1 MSSTTSVRAEPIGS
15 QEPRVWWSA
24 PSVTTAGPEAVALAD
39 LAGLSLFEW
48 QRFVCEHGMAQRPD
62 GGWASFEVLLL
73 VSRQNGKG
81 SVLECVELYWLFML
95 GRNVYH
101 TAHLMKTSRKAYAR
115 LWSLIEATPALFKRV
130 RETRKTAEEITIV
143 LHSGAFITFMAR
155 GQKAG
160 RGLDDCD
167 LLVLDE
173 ALFLEE
179 RTIDAIVP
187 TMSTRPNAQV
197 WYASSAGV
205 LGSAVLRKLRARAEK
220 HELTFFDWSIEPP
233 TKKKPIDPT
242 DQRLWRIA
250 NPSLGVLISLEY
262 VTNEQRLLTAEGFAR
277 ERLGIFDEDPAAAK
291 VVIPKSK
298 WEACRWRVD
307 DVNAGPPDGWWDGP
321 GAVAFSVAASWP
333 DAEDYALAVAGLRG
347 DELVVQVTDY
357 GPGSAWVVPRVVE
370 VVGRHRPVCVVVDE
384 GGPAGHLVEELRKA
398 GVEVVTPSPREL
410 AHASKDLREA
420 VVDEDPFLRHF
431 DQDELNAAV
440 EGAGRRPL
448 VDAWYWQR
456 RSETDI
462 SPLEAVTLAAWGSRR
477 PRKPPPPAPE
487 LVGADAGA
495 HAVGVGDLSQMGF

>member
-1 MSSTTSVRAEPIGS
+1 MSSTISPLGVPIGS

-24 PSVTTAGPEAVALAD
+24 PSVTTAGPEAVALAE

-101 TAHLMKTSRKAYAR
+101 TAHLMKTSRKAFKR
-115 LWSLIEATPALFKRV
+115 LWSLIEGTPALMRRV
-130 RETRKTAEEITIV
+130 REVRRSNEEITIE
-143 LHSGAFITFMAR
+143 LHNGAFVTFMAR
-155 GQKAG
+155 GARAG

-173 ALFLEE
+173 ALYLEE
-179 RTIDAIVP
+179 STIDAIVP

-205 LGSAVLRKLRARAEK
+205 VGSVVLRKLRARALK
-220 HELTFFDWSIEPP
+220 GELTFFDWSVEPP
-233 TKKKPIDPT
+233 TKKQPLGDPT
-242 DQRLWRIA
+242 DQQLWRQA

-262 VTNEQRLLTAEGFAR
+262 VTNEQRLLTPEGFAR
-277 ERLGIFDEDPAAAK
+277 ERLGVFDEDPAAAK
-291 VVIPKSK
+291 VVISK
-298 WEACRWRVD
+298 AAWQAC
-307 DVNAGPPDGWWDGP
+307 AGATGPPDGP
-321 GAVAFSVAASWP
+321 VAFAVAASWP
-333 DAEDYALAVAGLRG
+333 DAEDYALAVAGMRG

-384 GGPAGHLVEELRKA
+384 GGPAGHLVEDLRKA
-398 GVEVVTPSPREL
+398 GVPVVTPAPREL
-410 AHASKDLREA
+410 AHASKDFREA
-420 VVDEDPFLRHF
+420 VVGDEALLRHF
-431 DQDELNAAV
+431 DQAELNTAV
-440 EGAGRRPL
+440 AGAGRRPL

-456 RSETDI
+456 RGEVDI

-477 PRKPPPPAPE
+477 PQKPPPLAPE
-487 LVGADAGA
+487 LVGA
-495 HAVGVGDLSQMGF
+495 GVGSGFETADLSRMGF